1 MSAYTFRRLKEEVVK
16 KQQTAQTEQK
26 PKKKATKKPKK

>member
-1 MSAYTFRRLKEEVVK
+1 MSAYTFRRLKEA
-16 KQQTAQTEQK
+16 KQQEQAAPK